1 MTSIHNNAGAISAL
15 QTLRSI
21 GSSLAS
27 TQGQVSSGL
36 RIQAASD
43 NAAYWSISTTMR
55 SDNSAIS
62 AVSDVLGFAAAKADT
77 AYAGLNAVVDILGEF
92 KAKLVLAREPGVDK
106 AKVQK
111 ELAALQQQVQN
122 IARAASFNGE
132 NWLNTNI
139 SNIYDFDR
147 NTASSVSAFVRA
159 ASGSVAVRAMDLHLS
174 AVSLFNSTGGG
185 LLQADARDLDTL
197 GGIRSFS
204 GSNLIG
210 GDWTKYDGVYGSG
223 WMYPNGG
230 AGAAGS
236 FALDDF
242 PVGSTLDFSVPGAE
256 ISFDI
261 ILDKEAS
268 NPGSQPGTAGE
279 LQDLPG
285 PYFGGY
291 SKPITITKA
300 QVDAVFPALGGK
312 ITTNTQFAAVLNS
325 VLSAEGASVSAS
337 YMHYDPPGSNTYVHD
352 PKRMTISTRQIHG
365 DGSYVEIANL
375 TSTGV
380 GTGGLKNAS
389 AFGSR
394 GSGMAIAFK
403 EFIVHEDG
411 DNMDGV
417 GVSFSFSINNQPAT
431 SHFYD
436 RTYVNKL
443 FGKDSGKVETPDEMA
458 TLLHSLLD
466 AQWPDLIIEAKS
478 PTEVMLKLDPAADR
492 QWGLGTQMSFGDIR
506 VSIEPIPTIQFMDI
520 DIAANPDRVTAYID
534 YVDIVTERA
543 IDGMTTL
550 GAFQKRIDMQSGF
563 TSKLIATIDK
573 GVGRLV
579 DADMNE
585 ASTRLK
591 ALQAQEQLGIQS
603 LQIANANSE
612 NIMQLFR

>member
-1 MTSIHNNAGAISAL
+1 MTSILNNAGAISAL

-21 GSSLAS
+21 GSGMAAV
-27 TQGQVSSGL
+27 QGQVSSGL
-36 RIQAASD
+36 RIQVASD

-55 SDNSAIS
+55 SDNSAIT
-62 AVSDVLGFAAAKADT
+62 AVSDALGFAAAKADT
-77 AYAGLNAVVDILGEF
+77 AYTGLKAVIDILGEF
-92 KAKLVLAREPGVDK
+92 KAKLVLASEPGVDK

-111 ELAALQQQVQN
+111 ELAQLQQQVKG
-122 IARAASFNGE
+122 IANAASFSGE
-132 NWLNTNI
+132 NWLSTGI

-147 NTASSVSAFVRA
+147 NATSSISAFVRG
-159 ASGSVAVRAMDLHLS
+159 ASGAVAVRAMDLHLS

-197 GGIRSFS
+197 GGIRSFAT
-204 GSNLIG
+204 GTLTG
-210 GDWTKYDGVYGSG
+210 ADWTKYDGVYGSG

-261 ILDKEAS
+261 ILDTEAS
-268 NPGSQPGTAGE
+268 NPGGQTGTAGE

-300 QVDAVFPALGGK
+300 DVDAVFPALGGK

-325 VLSAEGASVSAS
+325 VLNAEGASVSAN
-337 YMHYDPPGSNTYVHD
+337 YQHYDPPGSSNYVHD
-352 PKRMTISTRQIHG
+352 PERMTITTRQIHG

-375 TSTGV
+375 TSVGV
-380 GTGGLKNAS
+380 GTGGLKNSS

-411 DNMDGV
+411 DNIDGV
-417 GVSFSFSINNQPAT
+417 GVSFSFSINGQPPT
-431 SHFYD
+431 SHFFD

-443 FGKDSGKVETPDEMA
+443 FGKDSGKVETSQEME

-492 QWGLGTQMSFGDIR
+492 KWGVGTQMSFGDVR

-520 DIAANPDRVTAYID
+520 DIAVNPDKVSSYID
-534 YVDIVTERA
+534 YVDIITERA

-550 GAFQKRIDMQSGF
+550 GAFQKRIDMQAGF
-563 TSKLIATIDK
+563 TSKLLATIDK
-573 GVGRLV
+573 GVGRLI
-579 DADMNE
+579 DANMNE

-591 ALQAQEQLGIQS
+591 ALQTQEQLGIQS
-603 LQIANANSE
+603 LQIANSNSE
-612 NIMQLFR
+612 NILQLFR